1 MHLPEAQLISV
12 ASTAAAAEAVSKQ
25 SDSTA
30 DCAAICSKI
39 CLQLFGNLELLH
51 EGIQNEH
58 REPRP
63 LRVSEE
69 VLNLS
74 ENFTRFYILANH
86 PSSPLPNTPHGGREE
101 LNALIRLELQ
111 QGRAEIDTT
120 SHELPHPTITDLL
133 AALRLPAIRIDRRPS
148 VQRELFGSV
157 YIVEAI
163 DDEASQPSQLVC
175 EEDHVTGLSSP
186 WMDKVFDAIAR
197 VVARGG
203 RADLLGIW

>member
-1 MHLPEAQLISV
+1 MSHA
-12 ASTAAAAEAVSKQ
+12 
-25 SDSTA
+25 
-30 DCAAICSKI
+30 
-39 CLQLFGNLELLH
+39 LF
-51 EGIQNEH
+51 
-58 REPRP
+58 
-63 LRVSEE
+63 VSEE